1 MLDAPKH
8 RDNAF
13 HKMLGNDIIRDFQDG
28 VDELGLSMGLRFN
41 DLVLQQRG
49 NNAVIFANG
58 DRVATLV
65 GVDANSI
72 TPSDLD

>member
-1 MLDAPKH
+1 
-8 RDNAF
+8 
-13 HKMLGNDIIRDFQDG
+13 MLGNDIIRDFQDG